1 MLVGTGAGQF
11 AQESGFPMENNDSL
25 LAPDSHQAHTQWR
38 QTGAFESPPLAH
50 DTLGELHAAAAAGA
64 AVTWDEACCRAALLS
79 HR

>member
-50 DTLGELHAAAAAGA
+50 DTLGELHAAAA
-64 AVTWDEACCRAALLS
+64 VTWDEACCRAALLS